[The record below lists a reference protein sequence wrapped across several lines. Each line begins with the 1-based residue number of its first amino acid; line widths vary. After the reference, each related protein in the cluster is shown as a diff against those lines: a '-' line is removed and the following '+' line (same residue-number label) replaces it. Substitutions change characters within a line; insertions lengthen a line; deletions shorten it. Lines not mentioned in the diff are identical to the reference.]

1 MATQILYKDI
11 PTNMTIHPIKGD
23 MVMLTNADA
32 IKRSILNLMFTEP
45 YERFFN
51 PNLGAGLK
59 AYLFENISRDT
70 EYVIR
75 QKIIDT
81 ITNYEPRAELLEV
94 YVKAMPDDNLYVA
107 TIVFSIANSREP
119 VTLEFILRRV
129 R

>member
-11 PTNMTIHPIKGD
+11 PINMTVHPIKGD
-23 MVMLTNADA
+23 LTLATNADA
-32 IKRSILNLMFTEP
+32 IKRSILNLLFTEP

-59 AYLFENISRDT
+59 AYLFENISKDT

-75 QKIIDT
+75 EKIVET
-81 ITNYEPRAELLEV
+81 ISNYEPRAELIEV
-94 YVKAMPDDNLYVA
+94 NVKAMPDDNLYTA
-107 TIVFSIANSREP
+107 TVVFAIANSRTP
-119 VTLEFILRRV
+119 VTLDLILRRV